1 MIDNFDFN
9 NPVKLLFG
17 AGKLNE
23 LGNHVKPLGD
33 RCLLVTTGNFF
44 VATGLVKRIQ
54 GILANSGIETVVY
67 TEVSPNPLDEEV
79 DSAAALAKHNDCDFI
94 IGLGGGSSIDAAK
107 GVAMAAG
114 HDCPV
119 WRFAMGTHDDA
130 IEPTERTLPIVAIAT
145 TSGTGSHV
153 TPYSVITN
161 KQTKQKPG
169 IGSEYLFAKVAV
181 VDPELALSLPKE
193 ITASTGFDVLAHA
206 LEAYTCNISNVMTDL
221 YAKEAIKLV
230 GQNLVKAVA
239 DGTDL
244 QARTAMAMADTYAG
258 YAIAGSLVT
267 LCHAIAH
274 AVGGVS
280 ETVHGQTLAALTPHT
295 VEFSMNQNPDKFKT
309 VGLLLTGRSEEDLA
323 NFKLTETVAAL
334 RSLIAAIGMDIPLS
348 EQGVTTTDLAEIAK
362 GTTEYMGGIAEA
374 DVRPASFDDVMQILT
389 KAF

>member
-1 MIDNFDFN
+1 MINNFDFN
-9 NPVKLLFG
+9 IPVKVLFG

-23 LGNHVKPLGD
+23 LGDNVKQLGS
-33 RCLLVTTGNFF
+33 RCLIVTTGNFF
-44 VATGLVKRIQ
+44 VESGLVERIQ
-54 GILANSGIETVVY
+54 NILKQSEIQSFVY
-67 TEVSPNPLDEEV
+67 TDVSPNPLDDQV
-79 DSAAALAKHNDCDFI
+79 DNAAAVVKKENCDFV

-119 WRFAMGTHDDA
+119 WNFAMGTHDAA
-130 IEPTERTLPIVAIAT
+130 IEPTEKTLPIVAITT

-161 KQTKQKPG
+161 KATKQKPG
-169 IGSEYLFAKVAV
+169 IGSEHIFAKVAV
-181 VDPELALSLPKE
+181 VDPELMVTLPKE
-193 ITASTGFDVLAHA
+193 ITACTGFDVLAHA
-206 LEAYTCNISNVMTDL
+206 LEAYTCNIANEMTDL

-230 GQNLVKAVA
+230 GKYLITAVEDGNNLE
-239 DGTDL
+239 
-244 QARTAMAMADTYAG
+244 ARTAMAMADTYAG

-295 VEFSMNQNPDKFKT
+295 VAFSMNESPDKFKT
-309 VGLLLTGRSEEDLA
+309 VGLLLTGKSE
-323 NFKLTETVAAL
+323 TERDSFELSDTLAAL
-334 RSLIAAIGMDIPLS
+334 NSIIKATGLAIPLS
-348 EQGVTTTDLAEIAK
+348 DQGVTESDLIEIAK
-362 GTTEYMGGIAEA
+362 GTTEYMAGIAEA
-374 DVRPASFDDVMQILT
+374 DVKAANYDDVLQILK